1 MKGFILKDLLLTLI
15 IILILF
21 PVIVYFT
28 KIVSGFEIYDKRIQ
42 DEISLLNLSKR
53 LIIIDDIEL
62 SNSALSYRDDDQL
75 MTLKFDGE
83 RVYLSPGYQLI
94 LDDVSEVQFYE
105 DSGVIYI
112 SYIKEDR
119 YYERALTIA

>member
-28 KIVSGFEIYDKRIQ
+28 KIVSGFEIYDTRIQ

-62 SNSALSYRDDDQL
+62 SNSALSYRDNDQL
-75 MTLKFDGE
+75 MTLKFDGG